1 MSRPKPNRHAPAEV
15 DEYLA
20 AQADGFRETLEDL
33 REIVRRVAPDCA
45 ERVSY
50 KIPIFRLKK
59 DFVAISAAK
68 KHIGFHTMSKA
79 IPVVMK
85 DELKAAGVWISGT
98 TLHIKPGAE
107 LPVALIEK
115 ALRARLDE
123 LGAVK

>member
-33 REIVRRVAPDCA
+33 REIVRRVAPDCT

-59 DFVAISAAK
+59 DFVAMSAAK

-79 IPVVMK
+79 IPVAMK
-85 DELKAAGVWISGT
+85 DEFKAAGVWISGT

-123 LGAVK
+123 LEAGK